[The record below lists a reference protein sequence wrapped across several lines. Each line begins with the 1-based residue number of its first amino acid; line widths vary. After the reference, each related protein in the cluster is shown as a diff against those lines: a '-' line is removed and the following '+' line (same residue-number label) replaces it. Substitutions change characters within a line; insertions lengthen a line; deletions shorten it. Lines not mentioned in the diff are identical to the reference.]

1 MYKLIE
7 SDASELKLKEQF
19 ENELRMLMEKESAVE
34 NGGGAPKI
42 EETKTD
48 EVKQRNLLIL

>member
-34 NGGGAPKI
+34 NGGGRQKL
-42 EETKTD
+42 K
-48 EVKQRNLLIL
+48 KQRPMK